1 MKNTFYVLVFMLA
14 VATAMA
20 LAQTSPSG
28 TSSQTT
34 ASPSSPSSQTAAP
47 ASQDMDRDKDRGKD
61 KKHAKNTSAVDD
73 TTLTQQIQQ
82 QLSSDVAL
90 KNVQVSVNNGV
101 VNLGGTVA
109 SKEEKRRAK
118 QMVAGIAGVRKV
130 HEHLKINASATAA
143 PGSNEPTSASAG
155 ATGASSASTTSNTAG
170 SIAGNTTASSTTPQ
184 TPTTSASIGSTSS
197 ASGMPQSEGAN
208 CPCPSGVGTTSGV
221 ATQSGTAGMTSA
233 GAQNTQIQNV
243 IQQQI
248 VNSNVQV
255 NQTTNN
261 IVLTGTVPTETD
273 KQKAE
278 EIARKQAG
286 GLTVVNNIQVA
297 SSASAAMSNAP
308 SSTLP
313 QAETA
318 PAGTSGAT
326 AAGAAGTSATS
337 SGTTAGTAG
346 AQTGATGGAMSS
358 ASDLQTQ
365 CDTALKREPTLAS
378 DQINCVVSGDTIELS
393 GSVMTGK
400 ERQTALRIA
409 QSFAG
414 NRRVVDRLT
423 VRGRGQGANTGAPN
437 PNQPGMSPN
446 GGSNPTGV
454 NPSSTPSNPTSSPES
469 NTTPR

>member
-1 MKNTFYVLVFMLA
+1 MKKTLYVLVFVLA
-14 VATAMA
+14 LATAMA

-28 TSSQTT
+28 TSAQTT
-34 ASPSSPSSQTAAP
+34 ASPSSKSDQATAP
-47 ASQDMDRDKDRGKD
+47 ASQDMDRGKEKD
-61 KKHAKNTSAVDD
+61 KKHAKNKPVVDD

-90 KNVQVSVNNGV
+90 KNVQVSVSNGV
-101 VNLGGTVA
+101 VNLGGSVP
-109 SKEEKRRAK
+109 SKEERKRAK
-118 QMVAGIAGVRKV
+118 QMVAGVSGVRKV
-130 HEHLKINASATAA
+130 HDHLKINASATAT
-143 PGSNEPTSASAG
+143 PGSNEPTSGSVGTSG
-155 ATGASSASTTSNTAG
+155 ATTASTTSNTTG
-170 SIAGNTTASSTTPQ
+170 SIAGNTSASSTTPQ
-184 TPTTSASIGSTSS
+184 TPTTSASVGSTTS
-197 ASGMPQSEGAN
+197 AAGMPQSEGA
-208 CPCPSGVGTTSGV
+208 
-221 ATQSGTAGMTSA
+221 SA
-233 GAQNTQIQNV
+233 GSQTTQIQNV

-261 IVLTGTVPTETD
+261 IVLTGTVPTEAD

-278 EIARKQAG
+278 EIARTQAG
-286 GLTVVNNIQVA
+286 GLTVVNNIQVS

-308 SSTLP
+308 SSTVP

-326 AAGAAGTSATS
+326 AAGAAGTSSPT
-337 SGTTAGTAG
+337 SGTTAEAAG

-365 CDTALKREPTLAS
+365 CDTALKREPTLAT

-423 VRGRGQGANTGAPN
+423 VRGQGQGANTGAPS
-437 PNQPGMSPN
+437 PNQPGMSPS
-446 GGSNPTGV
+446 GTSNPSGV
-454 NPSSTPSNPTSSPES
+454 NPSSQPGNPTSSPES

>member
-1 MKNTFYVLVFMLA
+1 MKKTLYVLVFVLA

-34 ASPSSPSSQTAAP
+34 ASPSSPSSETTAP

-61 KKHAKNTSAVDD
+61 KKHAKSESVVDD
-73 TTLTQQIQQ
+73 STLTQQIQQ

-90 KNVQVSVNNGV
+90 KNVQVSVNKGV

-130 HEHLKINASATAA
+130 HDHLKVNASATVT
-143 PGSNEPTSASAG
+143 PGSNEPASASAG
-155 ATGASSASTTSNTAG
+155 ATGATSASSNTAG
-170 SIAGNTTASSTTPQ
+170 SIAGNTAASSTTPQ
-184 TPTTSASIGSTSS
+184 TPTTSAGSSTA
-197 ASGMPQSEGAN
+197 ASGMPQSEGAAQT
-208 CPCPSGVGTTSGV
+208 GTS
-221 ATQSGTAGMTSA
+221 TQSGAASA
-233 GAQNTQIQNV
+233 TGSQTTQIQNV

-261 IVLTGTVPTETD
+261 IVLTGTVPTESD

-278 EIARKQAG
+278 DIARKQGG
-286 GLTVVNNIQVA
+286 GLTVVNNIQVS
-297 SSASAAMSNAP
+297 SSASVGMSNAP

-326 AAGAAGTSATS
+326 ATGTAGA
-337 SGTTAGTAG
+337 TAGTAG
-346 AQTGATGGAMSS
+346 AQTGSTGGTMSS

-365 CDTALKREPTLAS
+365 CETALKREPTLAS
-378 DQINCVVSGDTIELS
+378 DQINCVVSGDSIELS

-423 VRGRGQGANTGAPN
+423 VAGRGQGANTGAPN
-437 PNQPGMSPN
+437 PNQPGMSPS
-446 GGSNPTGV
+446 GTSNPSGV

-469 NTTPR
+469 TTTPR